1 MRNTLWSISSDHPL
15 LSSIRHGITFQLI
28 QETFQ
33 SQTKPNPE
41 IVIRRVL
48 RRHRF
53 AVGSFDRFD
62 FEMYVKTNYTL
73 IVTVRKHPTIILREE
88 YQDPKSFR
96 YVVDLNQAES
106 PV

>member
-1 MRNTLWSISSDHPL
+1 M
-15 LSSIRHGITFQLI
+15 
-28 QETFQ
+28 
-33 SQTKPNPE
+33 
-41 IVIRRVL
+41 
-48 RRHRF
+48 
-53 AVGSFDRFD
+53 VGSFDRFD

-106 PV
+106 PVWPQMTPFDLDLSWPNIALKIGIPLFM

>member
-1 MRNTLWSISSDHPL
+1 MDSLSVVRFHVSLSKFFTNVHMFNTLEL
-15 LSSIRHGITFQLI
+15 
-28 QETFQ
+28 
-33 SQTKPNPE
+33 K
-41 IVIRRVL
+41 
-48 RRHRF
+48 
-53 AVGSFDRFD
+53 FDRYE
-62 FEMYVKTNYTL
+62 FEMVEKTNYTL